1 MAAATVSHSYNTRFA
16 AKVADVTTYKK
27 PKCKDQTY
35 KQAESSSDDTDTE
48 DDDLEDTYAY
58 VYTDTDASE
67 ADASEAD
74 ASASA
79 SEADTDTDASASASE
94 ADTDENSADEDDM
107 LSEGDDDFIVMDNK
121 KLNEPAFQQMLSE
134 LFPSK
139 YINKKIATQERKD
152 VTPARPPRVQK
163 PVAPK
168 KPQAPNKPNKPFR
181 RNSYRVEEEER
192 THSPSKMSN
201 FNIIFTINPL
211 NAVKHKA
218 IEDYEEYHS
227 DDDPDY
233 NPDEEEETYSELEED
248 GEADDYSDASASE
261 AEADEAEADEAEAS
275 EAEADPS
282 ASEADAAGE
291 MDIDTGGCD
300 MELLREANANEV
312 DTCEVG
318 ANEDK
323 HKKSTSKKLNF
334 NTKNASFK
342 QQDRICK
349 KRKFKNTLQ
358 FRTLLQQKNVMND
371 LNYFQDKM
379 SLEEQ
384 EIVLKQMTEI
394 KSLIDIEKPYRLA
407 LLEANIPT
415 RFKAS
420 AYNKLSTLKN
430 MEPGC
435 SEYNKIKHWVD
446 DFMRI
451 PFNKLNHLPVTID
464 DGIDKCHAFMEQ
476 AKNTLDK
483 AVYGLNDVKLQVMQM
498 VGQWITNPDAIGNAV
513 AIEGPPGTGK
523 TTLVKEGISKILNR
537 EFVFIP
543 LGGAT
548 DSSCLEGH
556 SYTYEGSNCGL
567 IVKQLIQCQSMN
579 PIIYF
584 DELDKISDTP
594 KGEEI
599 VGILTHL
606 TDTSQNSSFH
616 DKYFAEFDFDLSR
629 CVFFFSYNDRSKVNK
644 ILLDRMHC
652 IMTKGYELPH
662 KTIIATD
669 YLLPVIRNQVRFT
682 DGEISLPEET
692 IHHIINTHTH
702 KEDGVRNLKRC
713 LEIIHTKLNLYRLMR
728 PDTNL
733 FEKDM
738 AIKVTFPITITP
750 QIVDKL
756 IHKQGD
762 AGGAWQNMYL

>member
-1 MAAATVSHSYNTRFA
+1 MANTNANANIQEIRHTYNTRSS
-16 AKVADVTTYKK
+16 KQTQVVK
-27 PKCKDQTY
+27 PVVKPINKRKY
-35 KQAESSSDDTDTE
+35 KQAESSSSE
-48 DDDLEDTYAY
+48 DDDDGDDVLDI
-58 VYTDTDASE
+58 DDDMSE
-67 ADASEAD
+67 
-74 ASASA
+74 
-79 SEADTDTDASASASE
+79 
-94 ADTDENSADEDDM
+94 DEDDI
-107 LSEGDDDFIVMDNK
+107 LSEDEDDFIVKDNK
-121 KLNEPAFQQMLSE
+121 TLDKREFQGLLAE

-139 YINKKIATQERKD
+139 YINNKLENLKPAT
-152 VTPARPPRVQK
+152 
-163 PVAPK
+163 
-168 KPQAPNKPNKPFR
+168 NKPRRKYSRYEREAALSPPDEPLACSTPVEPLTPIPPFPSR
-181 RNSYRVEEEER
+181 KKFDKYKVEEEE
-192 THSPSKMSN
+192 TVHSPNKANGMSN
-201 FNIIFTINPL
+201 FNIIFTIKP
-211 NAVKHKA
+211 AHMGKDKK

-227 DDDPDY
+227 EDDNSEDDNSEDDPDY
-233 NPDEEEETYSELEED
+233 DPENDKDADEDDYDEYEDEEEAGSDEAGSSEAGSSEAGSEEEEEED
-248 GEADDYSDASASE
+248 ID
-261 AEADEAEADEAEAS
+261 
-275 EAEADPS
+275 
-282 ASEADAAGE
+282 
-291 MDIDTGGCD
+291 MDIDI
-300 MELLREANANEV
+300 
-312 DTCEVG
+312 DTNKPG
-318 ANEDK
+318 K
-323 HKKSTSKKLNF
+323 KKKSRAFKKQSKL
-334 NTKNASFK
+334 
-342 QQDRICK
+342 CK
-349 KRKFKNTLQ
+349 KRKFKNTLK

-371 LNYFQDKM
+371 LNYFQEKM

-384 EIVLKQMTEI
+384 ETVLKQMAEI
-394 KSLIDIEKPYRLA
+394 KSIIDIEKPYRLA
-407 LLEANIPT
+407 LLEAAIPA
-415 RFKAS
+415 RFKAC
-420 AYNKLSTLKN
+420 AYTKLSALKN

-435 SEYNKIKHWVD
+435 SEYNKVKHWVD

-451 PFNKLNHLPVTID
+451 PFNKINHLPVTIE
-464 DGIDKCHAFMEQ
+464 DGVDKCHDFMEN
-476 AKNTLDK
+476 AKNILDK

-498 VGQWITNPDAIGNAV
+498 VGQWITNPDAIGNSV

-606 TDTSQNSSFH
+606 TDTSQNSKFH

-629 CVFFFSYNDRSKVNK
+629 CVFFFSYNDRSKVNR

-652 IMTKGYELPH
+652 IMTRGYELPQ
-662 KTIIATD
+662 KTIISQD
-669 YLLPVIRNQVRFT
+669 YLLPVIREQVRFKMG
-682 DGEISLPEET
+682 DIILPEET
-692 IHHIINTHTH
+692 IHHIVNTHTH

-738 AIKVTFPITITP
+738 DIKVEFPITITP
-750 QIVDKL
+750 TLVDKL
-756 IHKQGD
+756 IKTQSEK
-762 AGGAWQNMYL
+762 GAWQSMYM

>member
-1 MAAATVSHSYNTRFA
+1 LTNLTNNPVK
-16 AKVADVTTYKK
+16 KVNKIIPKYKEG
-27 PKCKDQTY
+27 
-35 KQAESSSDDTDTE
+35 ESSEE
-48 DDDLEDTYAY
+48 DDDSAEES
-58 VYTDTDASE
+58 DADDADWIE
-67 ADASEAD
+67 ADEEEELMSE
-74 ASASA
+74 
-79 SEADTDTDASASASE
+79 EE
-94 ADTDENSADEDDM
+94 EEEEHSADEDDI
-107 LSEGDDDFIVMDNK
+107 LSEGEEDFIVKGGK
-121 KLNEPAFQQMLSE
+121 KINDQAFQNLLSE

-139 YINKKIATQERKD
+139 YINNKLEKIKPAGPAQSLSPRD
-152 VTPARPPRVQK
+152 CCTPVRPPRVFK
-163 PVAPK
+163 PVAPARSKIPRALQPSDLMPRGLGPRELMPRAFNK
-168 KPQAPNKPNKPFR
+168 KNYK
-181 RNSYRVEEEER
+181 VEEEDKPS
-192 THSPSKMSN
+192 SPSKMAN
-201 FNIIFTINPL
+201 FNIIFTINPM
-211 NAVKHKA
+211 NASKDKA

-227 DDDPDY
+227 SDDPDY
-233 NPDEEEETYSELEED
+233 EPGEEEYSSEEDDVGETDAEEEEDAEED
-248 GEADDYSDASASE
+248 QDAEEDASE
-261 AEADEAEADEAEAS
+261 AEEDQDAEEDQEEDQDAS
-275 EAEADPS
+275 EAEEDQEDADQED
-282 ASEADAAGE
+282 ADQNEEADID
-291 MDIDTGGCD
+291 MDIDTSGLGDD
-300 MELLREANANEV
+300 MYSGNVKVTRTKGLGSSHSPSHKRNAV
-312 DTCEVG
+312 
-318 ANEDK
+318 K
-323 HKKSTSKKLNF
+323 HQARL
-334 NTKNASFK
+334 
-342 QQDRICK
+342 CK
-349 KRKFKNTLQ
+349 KRKFKNTLK

-371 LNYFQDKM
+371 LNYFQEKM

-384 EIVLKQMTEI
+384 ETVLKQMAEI
-394 KSLIDIEKPYRLA
+394 KALIDIEKPYRLA
-407 LLEANIPT
+407 LLEANIPP
-415 RFKAS
+415 RFKAC

-483 AVYGLNDVKLQVMQM
+483 AVYGLDDVKLQVMQM

-594 KGEEI
+594 KGDEI

-652 IMTKGYELPH
+652 IMTKGYELNQ
-662 KTIIATD
+662 KTIISTD
-669 YLLPVIRNQVRFT
+669 YLLPVIREQVRFKLG
-682 DGEISLPEET
+682 DIMLPEVT
-692 IHHIINTHTH
+692 LHHIINTHTH

-738 AIKVTFPITITP
+738 AFKVEFPITITP
-750 QIVDKL
+750 QLVDKL
-756 IHKQGD
+756 IKKQSET
-762 AGGAWQNMYL
+762 GAWQNMYI